1 MSGSDVMTHSSS
13 RDGTEMPSRKTQ
25 RAGPYPSFIV
35 CSARFSRDVI
45 VEAGSHT
52 YLPQAS
58 SPPKEVLSKLL
69 WEAGRLKETCQQ
81 DTSTLLVAVSAPILA
96 LCMISR
102 MLGFGEELE
111 EPTASFPSSYGAC
124 FR

>member
-1 MSGSDVMTHSSS
+1 MELRCHPGKPKGLDPTPLLLYAVPASAEMSLW
-13 RDGTEMPSRKTQ
+13 
-25 RAGPYPSFIV
+25 
-35 CSARFSRDVI
+35 
-45 VEAGSHT
+45 EAGSHT

-102 MLGFGEELE
+102 MLGFGEKLE
-111 EPTASFPSSYGAC
+111 EPTASFPSSYGVC